1 MTSRPNRRA
10 LSSGSEAPPVTQQPK
25 AHASVRL
32 SKAGEV
38 LTERLTPWLSL
49 LGVIGFLV
57 AILLGAC
64 PGCGA
69 QPRAAVSMTM
79 SYAKPTPPDA
89 TVTID
94 EQYIGPL
101 GYVAA
106 HGVRL
111 PEGEHR
117 ISVTKAGYFPWDR
130 LIVADREPIRLDVT
144 LEPIPD

>member
-1 MTSRPNRRA
+1 MTAPR
-10 LSSGSEAPPVTQQPK
+10 LSSGRAPSRAELLSERV
-25 AHASVRL
+25 
-32 SKAGEV
+32 
-38 LTERLTPWLSL
+38 TPWLSL
-49 LGVIGFLV
+49 LGAIGFAV

-64 PGCGA
+64 PGCGPA
-69 QPRAAVSMTM
+69 LRPAVSLSFT
-79 SYAKPTPPDA
+79 YQKRTPADA
-89 TVTID
+89 SVSID

-130 LIVADREPIRLDVT
+130 LVTANRDPIRLDVT

>member
-1 MTSRPNRRA
+1 M
-10 LSSGSEAPPVTQQPK
+10 GVTTHP
-25 AHASVRL
+25 
-32 SKAGEV
+32 SKAERF
-38 LTERLTPWLSL
+38 TERLTPWLSL
-49 LGVIGFLV
+49 LGVIGFVV

-64 PGCGA
+64 PGCGP
-69 QPRAAVSMTM
+69 QPIAAVSMSM
-79 SYAKPTPPDA
+79 SYAKNTPADA
-89 TVTID
+89 SVSID
-94 EQYIGPL
+94 EQYVGPL

-130 LIVADREPIRLDVT
+130 LVVADTSPIKLDVT

>member
-1 MTSRPNRRA
+1 VSV
-10 LSSGSEAPPVTQQPK
+10 SK
-25 AHASVRL
+25 AERL
-32 SKAGEV
+32 S
-38 LTERLTPWLSL
+38 ERVTPWLSL

-64 PGCGA
+64 PGCGP
-69 QPRAAVSMTM
+69 QPRAAVSL
-79 SYAKPTPPDA
+79 SVAYAKPTPADA
-89 TVTID
+89 SVSID

-101 GYVAA
+101 GYVSA

-130 LIVADREPIRLDVT
+130 LVTAGRDAIKLDVV

>member
-1 MTSRPNRRA
+1 MSI
-10 LSSGSEAPPVTQQPK
+10 
-25 AHASVRL
+25 
-32 SKAGEV
+32 SKPERF
-38 LTERLTPWLSL
+38 TERLTPWFSL

-64 PGCGA
+64 PGCGP
-69 QPRAAVSMTM
+69 QPRAAVSLSV
-79 SYAKPTPPDA
+79 SYSKPTPPDA
-89 TVTID
+89 SVSID

-101 GYVAA
+101 GYVSA

-117 ISVTKAGYFPWDR
+117 ISVTKAGYFPWDKLVTAGR
-130 LIVADREPIRLDVT
+130 DPIKLEIV

>member
-1 MTSRPNRRA
+1 MMSTPSKLQL
-10 LSSGSEAPPVTQQPK
+10 LS
-25 AHASVRL
+25 
-32 SKAGEV
+32 
-38 LTERLTPWLSL
+38 ERLTPWLSL
-49 LGVIGFLV
+49 LGVIGFVV

-64 PGCGA
+64 PGCGP
-69 QPRAAVSMTM
+69 QPRAGVSMRV
-79 SYAKPTPPDA
+79 SYEKPTPPDA
-89 TVTID
+89 SVTID

-117 ISVTKAGYFPWDR
+117 VSVTKAGYFPWDR
-130 LIVADREPIRLDVT
+130 LVIAGRDTIKLDVT

>member
-1 MTSRPNRRA
+1 MTSTPRK
-10 LSSGSEAPPVTQQPK
+10 LE
-25 AHASVRL
+25 L
-32 SKAGEV
+32 
-38 LTERLTPWLSL
+38 LTERITPWLSL
-49 LGVIGFLV
+49 LGVIGFVV

-64 PGCGA
+64 PGCGP
-69 QPRAAVSMTM
+69 QPRAAVSMSM
-79 SYAKPTPPDA
+79 SYEKPTPPDA
-89 TVTID
+89 SVTID

-111 PEGEHR
+111 REGEHR

-130 LIVADREPIRLDVT
+130 LVTAGRDPIKLDVK